1 MDAEQQH
8 DAPRTAV
15 EPIPHGQLRLL
26 NTADHPEWML
36 DESTRAV
43 GRRGVAQARAALRA
57 ARGEHAASADRPA
70 PTGAA
75 SSHRSTAA

>member
-8 DAPRTAV
+8 EAPRTAV
-15 EPIPHGQLRLL
+15 ERIPHGQLRLL
-26 NTADHPEWML
+26 NTADHPEWQL

-57 ARGEHAASADRPA
+57 ARGEHTDGGAGGAHPA
-70 PTGAA
+70 R
-75 SSHRSTAA
+75 RSTAA